1 MWLGE
6 VLYFIWL
13 DVFMMCVVLT
23 ISVLSILFKKYFYF
37 THSLCVNFILGK
49 QQTVILMAGEFS
61 YSNVIKC

>member
-1 MWLGE
+1 
-6 VLYFIWL
+6 
-13 DVFMMCVVLT
+13 MMCVVLT